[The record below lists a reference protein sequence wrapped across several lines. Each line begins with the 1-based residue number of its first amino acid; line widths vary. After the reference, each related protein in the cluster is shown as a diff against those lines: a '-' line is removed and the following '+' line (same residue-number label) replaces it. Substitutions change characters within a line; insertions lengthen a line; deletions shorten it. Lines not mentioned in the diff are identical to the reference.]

1 MLSTILITKD
11 EARAFK
17 KISATLKD
25 DIFEQYVIEAQLQDV
40 APLLGERLFNA
51 IMKSP
56 EDFTDILEGGTY
68 THAGEEYENYGLK
81 AVIAHYFY
89 ARYRYFSGVTDTPTG
104 FVTKVHT
111 DSLPESEASK
121 KSQYTINRDSAFTIW
136 KSVENFLIRT
146 DNDLFA
152 YRLTDC
158 RRKPLKPGTG
168 GFRMTSY

>member
-1 MLSTILITKD
+1 MLDIILISKE

-25 DIFEQYVIEAQLQDV
+25 DIFQQYVIEAQLQDV

-56 EDFTDILEGGTY
+56 EDFEELLTGGSY
-68 THAGEEYENYGLK
+68 DHAGETFENYGLK
-81 AVIAHYFY
+81 AVVAHYFY

-104 FVTKVHT
+104 FVTKTHI
-111 DSLPESEASK
+111 DSVPESEASK

-136 KSVENFLIRT
+136 KSVENYLIRN
-146 DNDLFA
+146 DNELFG
-152 YRLTDC
+152 YRLDYN
-158 RRKPLKPGTG
+158 RQPKRKPGTG